1 MTTSMSYLFISIIN
15 LYAFFILLNFLFR
28 LVQAD
33 YFNPL
38 IQSILKITDP
48 PISIF
53 RIIIKPF
60 YNLDMASLILAVL
73 IQFLVFAIYSF
84 NEIIDFD
91 LGLLVTCSIY
101 SIVLAIVRIVFWI
114 MLLGVIFSWIGDL
127 GNPIIRLIREIAD
140 SFFKPFRK
148 VMPDTGMLDFSPIL
162 AFFSIYFVEI
172 LIKGFVINSGI
183 SLRILELGIGL

>member
-1 MTTSMSYLFISIIN
+1 MTASMSYLFISIIN

-140 SFFKPFRK
+140 SFFKPFRQ

>member
-15 LYAFFILLNFLFR
+15 LYAFFVLLNFLFR

-140 SFFKPFRK
+140 SFFKPFRQ

>member
-127 GNPIIRLIREIAD
+127 GNPIIRLIRKI
-140 SFFKPFRK
+140 
-148 VMPDTGMLDFSPIL
+148 
-162 AFFSIYFVEI
+162 
-172 LIKGFVINSGI
+172 
-183 SLRILELGIGL
+183 

>member
-140 SFFKPFRK
+140 SFFKPFRQ

>member
-15 LYAFFILLNFLFR
+15 LYAFFVLLNFLFR

-140 SFFKPFRK
+140 SFFRPFRQ

>member
-101 SIVLAIVRIVFWI
+101 SIVLAIVRVVFWI

-140 SFFKPFRK
+140 SFFKPFRQ

>member
-1 MTTSMSYLFISIIN
+1 
-15 LYAFFILLNFLFR
+15 
-28 LVQAD
+28 
-33 YFNPL
+33 
-38 IQSILKITDP
+38 
-48 PISIF
+48 
-53 RIIIKPF
+53 
-60 YNLDMASLILAVL
+60 MASLILAVL

-140 SFFKPFRK
+140 SFFKPFRQ

>member
-101 SIVLAIVRIVFWI
+101 SIVLAIVRVVFWI

-148 VMPDTGMLDFSPIL
+148 IMPDTGMLDFSPIL
-162 AFFSIYFVEI
+162 GFFSIYFVEI
-172 LIKGFVINSGI
+172 LIKGFVVNSGI
-183 SLRILELGIGL
+183 SLRVLELGIGL

>member
-15 LYAFFILLNFLFR
+15 LYAFFVLLNFLFR

-101 SIVLAIVRIVFWI
+101 SIVLAIVRVVFWI

-140 SFFKPFRK
+140 SFFKPFRQ

>member
-140 SFFKPFRK
+140 SFFKPFRQA
-148 VMPDTGMLDFSPIL
+148 MPDTGMLDFSPIL

>member
-101 SIVLAIVRIVFWI
+101 SIVLAIVRVVFWI

-162 AFFSIYFVEI
+162 AFFSIYFVDI
-172 LIKGFVINSGI
+172 LIKGFVLNSGI

>member
-140 SFFKPFRK
+140 SFFRPFRQ

>member
-1 MTTSMSYLFISIIN
+1 M
-15 LYAFFILLNFLFR
+15 
-28 LVQAD
+28 
-33 YFNPL
+33 
-38 IQSILKITDP
+38 
-48 PISIF
+48 IF

-91 LGLLVTCSIY
+91 LGLLVTCSVY

-140 SFFKPFRK
+140 SFFKPFRQ
-148 VMPDTGMLDFSPIL
+148 VMPDTGILDFSPIL

>member
-101 SIVLAIVRIVFWI
+101 SIVLAIVRVVFWI